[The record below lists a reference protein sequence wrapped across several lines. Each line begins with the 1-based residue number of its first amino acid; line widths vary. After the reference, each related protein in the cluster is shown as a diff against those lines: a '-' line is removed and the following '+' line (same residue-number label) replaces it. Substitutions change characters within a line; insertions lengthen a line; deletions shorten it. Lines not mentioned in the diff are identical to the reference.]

1 MALEVGRLIDLSQS
15 EQDCGDSALAV
26 VRRALKELNPGQI
39 MEVRT
44 TVAEHAFVVRA
55 WARKTRKS
63 IISDRTEGSHT
74 RIFLKRT
81 ADG

>member
-1 MALEVGRLIDLSQS
+1 MEVGRLVDLSS
-15 EQDCGDSALAV
+15 AEQDCGDSALAV
-26 VRRALKELNPGQI
+26 VRRALKELDHGQI

-55 WARKTRKS
+55 WARKTRRP
-63 IISDRTEGSHT
+63 IIADRTEGGQT

>member
-1 MALEVGRLIDLSQS
+1 MALEVTRLVDLSDA

-26 VRRALKELNPGQI
+26 VRRALKELEPGQV
-39 MEVRT
+39 MEVRA

-55 WARKTRKS
+55 WARKTGKA
-63 IISDRTEGSHT
+63 IIEDRAEGAET

-81 ADG
+81 VDG

>member
-1 MALEVGRLIDLSQS
+1 MEIERLVDLKNV

-26 VRRALKELNPGQI
+26 VRRALKDLNPGQV

-55 WARKTRKS
+55 WARKTRRS
-63 IISDRTEGSHT
+63 IISDCTEGNQT
-74 RIFLKRT
+74 RIFLERT

>member
-1 MALEVGRLIDLSQS
+1 MQVGRLIDLKDA
-15 EQDCGDSALAV
+15 EQECGDSALTV
-26 VRRALKELNPGQI
+26 VRRALKELSPGQV

-55 WARKTRKS
+55 WARKTRKP
-63 IISDRTEGSHT
+63 ILADRTEGKQT
-74 RIFLKRT
+74 RIFLERT

>member
-1 MALEVGRLIDLSQS
+1 MEVGRLVDLTNA
-15 EQDCGDSALAV
+15 EQDCGDSALTV
-26 VRRALKELNPGQI
+26 VRRALKELDLGQI

-55 WARKTRKS
+55 WARKTGKS
-63 IISDRTEGSHT
+63 IISDRTEGKQT
-74 RIFLKRT
+74 QIFLERT

>member
-1 MALEVGRLIDLSQS
+1 MEAERLVDLERA
-15 EQDCGDSALAV
+15 EQDCGDSALTV
-26 VRRALKELNPGQI
+26 VRRALKELDPGQI

-55 WARKTRKS
+55 WARKTGKS
-63 IISDRTEGSHT
+63 ILSDRTEGKQT
-74 RIFLKRT
+74 QIFLERT

>member
-1 MALEVGRLIDLSQS
+1 MEIERLVDLSDA

-26 VRRALKELNPGQI
+26 VRRALSELNPGHI

-44 TVAEHAFVVRA
+44 TVAEHAFVIRA
-55 WARKTRKS
+55 WARKTGKS
-63 IISDRTEGSHT
+63 VVSDRIEGKLT
-74 RIFLKRT
+74 RIFLQRT

>member
-1 MALEVGRLIDLSQS
+1 MEVGRLVDLRVA

-26 VRRALKELNPGQI
+26 VRRALRELDPGQV

-55 WARKTRKS
+55 WARKTGKP
-63 IISDRTEGSHT
+63 ILADRREGNQT

>member
-1 MALEVGRLIDLSQS
+1 MEVGRLVDLEAA

-26 VRRALKELNPGQI
+26 VRRALQELDPGQI

-44 TVAEHAFVVRA
+44 TVAEHVFVVRA
-55 WARKTRKS
+55 WARKTGKL
-63 IISDRTEGSHT
+63 IIEDRAEGNQT